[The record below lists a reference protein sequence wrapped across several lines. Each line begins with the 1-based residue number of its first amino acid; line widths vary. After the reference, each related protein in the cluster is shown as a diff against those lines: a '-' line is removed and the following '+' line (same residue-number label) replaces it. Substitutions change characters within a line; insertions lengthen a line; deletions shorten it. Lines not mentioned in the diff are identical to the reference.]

1 MSASDVYRL
10 VSCSSGR
17 SRNVRP
23 LSFWP
28 SANSRMRND
37 DSGSGPSPSAYA
49 MSLGMGMVVFEAISL
64 REGRS
69 DG

>member
-1 MSASDVYRL
+1 M
-10 VSCSSGR
+10 
-17 SRNVRP
+17 RP

-28 SANSRMRND
+28 STNSRMRND

-49 MSLGMGMVVFEAISL
+49 ISLGMGMVVFEAISL
-64 REGRS
+64 RAGRS